1 MKEFLLRNREI
12 VDLLEDR
19 STILVLENQMPG
31 ENMRGRNSIS
41 KRENT
46 CIEEIENMRER
57 EREGTSASFVA
68 KLGYLGIMMSELNIR
83 VAQQPKSNK
92 SRTYES
98 YNYDKINLF

>member
-57 EREGTSASFVA
+57 ERGNKCIFCSETWI
-68 KLGYLGIMMSELNIR
+68 LGH
-83 VAQQPKSNK
+83 
-92 SRTYES
+92 
-98 YNYDKINLF
+98 YDE